1 MITKNAAEAF
11 PEAQLPALDE
21 HYGRIAAWNNIY
33 KGDPSWNKVKRS
45 GLYKRGD
52 RKMNLLG
59 TAKVLC
65 DSFSDLCFTEQ
76 VDISCSDKSCQ
87 DYLLGVLQ
95 RESFWNTVPHFLSGA
110 FAHGGC
116 AVRAY
121 VSDGRVKLSYINAAD
136 FLPAKWDNSGISDC
150 IFRAFTVKEDNFYTL
165 LERHVCDGENV
176 NVESR
181 LFRSSTK
188 YAMGTR
194 VPLSELYPDV
204 PEQVKYPI
212 GAPVFHYFRPD
223 ISNNLEEYSPLGISV
238 FANSLDTLKALDVA
252 FDSFAREFIL
262 GKKRIIVPSSCV
274 QTVVDI
280 ETGEQTR
287 YFDSDDEAYV
297 ALRCDEER
305 DLKITDNT
313 VELRVDEHV
322 KAINALLNILCFQ
335 VGLSPGSFS
344 FDANEGVKT
353 ATEIV
358 SQDRKTARTIKCQ
371 QNLLV
376 EFIEGICRTIL
387 SLGAQLGDISEK
399 CELTVAFKDGIVVD
413 DNTLIENNINLVS
426 AGLRSK
432 LSAIMEISK
441 CDEETAK
448 KELER
453 INKEAAG
460 NGDLYYKSE

>member
-11 PEAQLPALDE
+11 PEAELPALE
-21 HYGRIAAWNNIY
+21 SHYNRINAWGNVF
-33 KGDPSWNKVKRS
+33 KGSPSWNKVKRS

-52 RKMNLLG
+52 RQMNQLN

-76 VDISCSDKSCQ
+76 VDVTCSDKSCQ

-95 RESFWNTVPHFLSGA
+95 RESFWKTIPHFLSGA
-110 FAHGGC
+110 FASGGC

-121 VSDGRVKLSYINAAD
+121 IADGQVKLSYINAAD
-136 FLPAKWDNSGISDC
+136 FLPTKWDNSGISDC
-150 IFRAFTVKEDNFYTL
+150 IFQSFTVKGDNFYTL
-165 LERHVCDGENV
+165 LERHTYDGENV
-176 NVESR
+176 TVQSR

-188 YAMGTR
+188 YAVGER

-204 PEQVKYPI
+204 PEEVIYGSKF
-212 GAPVFHYFRPD
+212 PVFHYFRPD
-223 ISNNLEEYSPLGISV
+223 ISNNFENYTPLGVSV

-252 FDSFAREFIL
+252 FDSFAREFVL

-274 QTVVDI
+274 QTVVDM
-280 ETGEQTR
+280 ETGNTTR
-287 YFDSDDEAYV
+287 YFDADDEAYV
-297 ALRCDEER
+297 ALKCDENE

-344 FDANEGVKT
+344 FDANEGIKT
-353 ATEIV
+353 ATEVI
-358 SQDRKTARTIKCQ
+358 SQERKTARTIKCQ

-387 SLGAQLGDISEK
+387 SLGAQLGDIPEK
-399 CELTVAFKDGIVVD
+399 CELTVAFRDGIVVD

-441 CDEETAK
+441 CDEATAK

-453 INKEAAG
+453 ISGEMQG
-460 NGDLYYKSE
+460 YDDGVTE